1 MKSINSLKKLLQQ
14 PRKRFES
21 IDNNA
26 KKTFGNVISIFDIQ
40 STKHEPRKWD
50 LNDNIDIQSYKNW
63 WQILGYC
70 PLLADSITM
79 PLKFTNFTDICL
91 QYFDGM
97 PI

>member
-40 STKHEPRKWD
+40 STKHEPQTWD

-63 WQILGYC
+63 WKILGYH
-70 PLLADSITM
+70 PLVGRPNYNAI
-79 PLKFTNFTDICL
+79 KIHQF
-91 QYFDGM
+91 Y
-97 PI
+97 